1 MVEFG
6 IFEMYYIKYFNLK
19 EIIIMLSKIYW
30 NMMYVYDCFL
40 LKLNI

>member
-19 EIIIMLSKIYW
+19 EIIIMLGKIYW